1 MDKKL
6 SQTGLS
12 LLALVQP
19 CLTRNILGHPSMATD
34 PINKPTNF
42 HTIYYFISPY
52 ISIVPPT
59 VLSSNSTPLCELY
72 APPSRI
78 CPVWVQDNSTQSWWQ
93 CGAVR
98 YIYRYLA
105 VQWMSRQKP

>member
-78 CPVWVQDNSTQSWWQ
+78 CPGSNRVGPRQLHSKLV
-93 CGAVR
+93 AMR
-98 YIYRYLA
+98 R
-105 VQWMSRQKP
+105 SRVHLQ